1 MRHGFRKTLHSE
13 KKYLGHQGSDGVA
26 GGEEREGERQGEGR
40 KERKRKKRQV
50 GRGKEKGER
59 HEKKG
64 HLKEKG

>member
-26 GGEEREGERQGEGR
+26 GGEEREGERQGE
-40 KERKRKKRQV
+40 ERKKRQV

-59 HEKKG
+59 RGEKKDI
-64 HLKEKG
+64 